1 MYKTTQSHSQH
12 MKDQSFS
19 ITAGSIFT
27 GTVTQSGV
35 MLKEGQHRYKAIQ
48 TCTLTIESISGREV
62 VCEIRRVECEKFI
75 DGSSYPRPQL
85 PEYLRLYLTTRGSCV
100 ERATGVYDPFTGVML
115 LRGGE
120 PVVVSK
126 SCVQWSQHHYAL
138 VVVGRRI
145 TGYAFNIEER
155 DDRVEE
161 AGVIRVDAIE

>member
-1 MYKTTQSHSQH
+1 

-35 MLKEGQHRYKAIQ
+35 MLQEGQYRYKAIQ
-48 TCTLTIESISGREV
+48 TCTLTVESISGREV
-62 VCEIRRVECEKFI
+62 VCEIRRVECKKFI

-85 PEYLRLYLTTRGSCV
+85 PEYLRLYLTTWGSCV
-100 ERATGVYDPFTGVML
+100 ERASGVFDPFTGVML

-120 PVVVSK
+120 PVVVLE

-138 VVVGRRI
+138 VIVGGRI
-145 TGYAFNIEER
+145 TGYALNIGEYDDHVEEVGFI
-155 DDRVEE
+155 RVELC
-161 AGVIRVDAIE
+161 D